1 VYPRLRGIQGPDHE
15 SRWSK
20 AQSRAEEERGRT
32 KSIENPAAACATLV
46 ASGGAG
52 PRHAGGFVCRGGG
65 DGARG
70 RGWVIFQDGRAL
82 FGGKLPAWVAG
93 TGSASKF
100 DLNEKIEF

>member
-1 VYPRLRGIQGPDHE
+1 VREEAGSRTHE

-20 AQSRAEEERGRT
+20 AQSRAEEERERT
-32 KSIENPAAACATLV
+32 KSIENPPAARATSV
-46 ASGGAG
+46 AAGGAD

-82 FGGKLPAWVAG
+82 FGGKLWDRVPG
-93 TGSASKF
+93 TGWGFGDDRIFFGK
-100 DLNEKIEF
+100 DEI